1 MSPLCV
7 SVCVCVCLCVCVCV
21 RVCVRLLTRSSFS
34 HSSALEVTAI
44 QLLLSRLSLSS
55 TGPPCPRST
64 SFSSSASAPTPA
76 SWGSLLAV
84 SSATAWRG
92 RRRGGE
98 GGRGEERRGEERRGE
113 ERVEEHSGSVL
124 VSEESH
130 LRGGGGE
137 VTETWGE
144 EEEERGRGRR
154 REREGGGG
162 QGEEEEE
169 G

>member
-1 MSPLCV
+1 M
-7 SVCVCVCLCVCVCV
+7 
-21 RVCVRLLTRSSFS
+21 
-34 HSSALEVTAI
+34 
-44 QLLLSRLSLSS
+44 
-55 TGPPCPRST
+55 
-64 SFSSSASAPTPA
+64 
-76 SWGSLLAV
+76 
-84 SSATAWRG
+84 
-92 RRRGGE
+92 
-98 GGRGEERRGEERRGE
+98 
-113 ERVEEHSGSVL
+113 EEHSGSVL